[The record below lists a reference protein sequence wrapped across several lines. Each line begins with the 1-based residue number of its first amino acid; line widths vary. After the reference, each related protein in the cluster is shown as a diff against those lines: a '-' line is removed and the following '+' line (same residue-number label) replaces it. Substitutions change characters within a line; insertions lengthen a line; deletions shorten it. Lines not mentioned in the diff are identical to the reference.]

1 MMQLQSKIDG
11 PFDLSFFAQGEMA
24 EHRQAFEAT
33 RDAIDGPFSV
43 ALTLIEGR
51 LRAGGRLLI
60 CGNGGSAATAHHIAT
75 DLSIRYQNHGAASP
89 ALALATDSSTLAA
102 CGNELGYDLVFAR
115 QIEAMAKT
123 SDAVL
128 CISTSSNAPNI
139 LKGLKAARHR
149 GAATIGLTGGSSGH
163 MPEYCDATIAVPSMV
178 AARIHEMHLMIGHM
192 LCKALEQRLGLI

>member
-1 MMQLQSKIDG
+1 MMQPQQKIDG

-33 RDAIDGPFSV
+33 RDAIDQPFSV
-43 ALTLIEGR
+43 ALTIIVGR
-51 LRAGGRLLI
+51 LRGGGRLLI
-60 CGNGGSAATAHHIAT
+60 CGNGGSAATAQHIAG
-75 DLSIRYQNHGAASP
+75 DLTIASQDHRLAIP

-102 CGNELGYDLVFAR
+102 CGNDLGYDLVFAR
-115 QIEAMAKT
+115 QIETIAKS
-123 SDAVL
+123 SDVVL

-149 GAATIGLTGGSSGH
+149 GAATIGLTGGSGGH
-163 MPEYCDATIAVPSMV
+163 MPDYCDVTIAVPSRV

-192 LCKALEQRLGLI
+192 LCKALEQRLGLV